1 VNSLSLNFDWLTSGN
16 DAPEIQK
23 TMGMFGLKVG
33 EISLTRN
40 EDIWSQTI
48 RDTVLVS
55 AYPLA
60 AWMVASWWRLLYE
73 PLPLGTKPSVDWR
86 MAHEL
91 TAANQGFIWPRVIFA
106 SDTEFMQ
113 IWCRT
118 SNPSRQ
124 QSIRYIN
131 GLDQPV
137 LLPLLEFEQKAKIF
151 IESVLSRL
159 NATGLSETSL
169 SGLWREVQEEFSDP
183 ESTQYR
189 RCEAELGF
197 DPDEC
202 PESVINDAL
211 HLNRQ
216 MGDSTFSEVAPAY
229 SQELSEAKPLSAKI
243 ADITEEPG
251 LDGKPEVSVDDFSG
265 SPSKA
270 PWQKA
275 KELASYL
282 RKQIDM
288 GENPVNDEI
297 LYELL
302 GLQKSEYE
310 SWTPANRQPVS
321 IAVPLETARF
331 KFYPRKKHPIAKRFE
346 LARFLGDYLLYS
358 NQGNSWLAST
368 DLRTSRQKYQR
379 AFAAEFLCPLKSL
392 QSYLDNDYSESAIE
406 DAAVYFNVSQKTV
419 ESILAN
425 NGLIVAPQS
434 IHDLETSLPY

>member
-16 DAPEIQK
+16 DAPEIQQ

-113 IWCRT
+113 IWGRT
-118 SNPSRQ
+118 SNPSCQ

-131 GLDQPV
+131 SLDQPV

-151 IESVLSRL
+151 IESILSRL

-183 ESTQYR
+183 ESTRYR

-243 ADITEEPG
+243 SDITEEPG
-251 LDGKPEVSVDDFSG
+251 LDGKPEVSVYDFSG

-275 KELASYL
+275 KEVASYL
-282 RKQIDM
+282 RKQINI
-288 GENPVNDEI
+288 GENPVNDAI

-310 SWTPANRQPVS
+310 AWTPANRQPVS
-321 IAVPLETARF
+321 IAVPLETERF